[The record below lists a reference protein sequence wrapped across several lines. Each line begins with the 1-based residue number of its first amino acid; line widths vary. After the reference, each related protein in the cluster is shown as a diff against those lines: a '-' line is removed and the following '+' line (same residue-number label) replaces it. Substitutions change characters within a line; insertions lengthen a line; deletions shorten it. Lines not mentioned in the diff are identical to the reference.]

1 MATSDDSSALSALAD
16 LLSNHRG
23 ALLDVF
29 TRLGT
34 AGSTPRAVVDARLRE
49 LQSDLVGAVQA
60 QRERAQGELD
70 AVARDIDGV
79 REAGKRMRR
88 ELGEPETASTLIDAG
103 GEVR

>member
-1 MATSDDSSALSALAD
+1 MDDSSALSALAD
-16 LLSNHRG
+16 LLSNHRA

-34 AGSTPRAVVDARLRE
+34 ASSSPRAVVDARLRE
-49 LQSDLVGAVQA
+49 LHSDLVGAVQA